1 LLGFALVALALASLG
16 VYGVV
21 AYTISHRTK
30 ELGLRMLL
38 GADDRELLLATLSRG
53 AALVAC
59 GLVAGIVVALATS
72 RLVSSFLFGVQAL
85 DALTYVAVVGVV
97 GTIGIT
103 ATYLPAQRVLR
114 INPSAALRG

>member
-38 GADDRELLLATLSRG
+38 GADDHELLLATLSRG